1 MDKRKRA
8 EKILKEHVLWSL
20 GAGLLPIPVIDV
32 IAVSFVQLDMLK
44 QLCRLYEKSFSES
57 EGKATLSALTGGTLA
72 RLGATMLKALPGIG
86 TIIGGVSMSI
96 MSGASTYAVARVAIR
111 HFESGGAFFDFDL
124 DAAKKVYDEEFEKGK
139 EYASTLE
146 EERKAS
152 GTSPDDVV
160 KKLEQLAQLKE
171 KGILPKKNS
180 RPKNKSFWI
189 DYENLMHS

>member
-32 IAVSFVQLDMLK
+32 IAVSFVQLNMLK
-44 QLCRLYEKSFSES
+44 QFCRLYEKSFSES

-111 HFESGGAFFDFDL
+111 HFESGGDFFDFDL
-124 DAAKKVYDEEFEKGK
+124 DTAKKVYDEEFEKGK

-152 GTSPDDVV
+152 GTSSDDVV

-171 KGILPKKNS
+171 KGILTEEEFETQKQKLLE
-180 RPKNKSFWI
+180 R
-189 DYENLMHS
+189 L